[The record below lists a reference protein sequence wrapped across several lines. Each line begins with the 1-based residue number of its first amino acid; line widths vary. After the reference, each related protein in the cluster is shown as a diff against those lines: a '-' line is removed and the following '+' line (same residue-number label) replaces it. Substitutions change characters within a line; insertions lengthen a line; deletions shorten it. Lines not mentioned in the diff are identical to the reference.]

1 MNKQI
6 RIWHRYLGFFL
17 SGIMAVYAISGVVL
31 IFRNTDFL
39 KVEKQVERAL
49 EPGLGA
55 SALGRALHMRALQA
69 EAEDATQV
77 IFAEG
82 RYDKVTGQV
91 SYRSKELPLVLNKMT
106 KMHKATSGQP
116 LFYLNLFFGASLLF
130 FVISSF
136 FMFLPKSKVF
146 KRGLYVALAG
156 LGLTFVMVYFT

>member
-1 MNKQI
+1 
-6 RIWHRYLGFFL
+6 
-17 SGIMAVYAISGVVL
+17 MAVYALSGVVL

-39 KVEKQVERAL
+39 KVEKQVERELA
-49 EPGLGA
+49 PGLDA
-55 SALGRALHMRALQA
+55 SALGRALHIRGLQA
-69 EAEDATQV
+69 EEEDATQV

-82 RYDKVTGQV
+82 HYDKVTGQA
-91 SYRSKELPLVLNKMT
+91 SYRSKQLPLVLNKMT

-130 FVISSF
+130 FVLSSF

-156 LGLTFVMVYFT
+156 LVLTFVMVYFN